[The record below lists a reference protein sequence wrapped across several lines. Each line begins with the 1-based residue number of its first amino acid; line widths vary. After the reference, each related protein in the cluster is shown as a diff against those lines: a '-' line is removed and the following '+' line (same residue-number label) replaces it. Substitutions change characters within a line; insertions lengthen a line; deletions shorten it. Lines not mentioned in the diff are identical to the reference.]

1 MHKYFYYQPLA
12 IPSAKDIFSQE
23 DSFKLKPFN
32 QTASSLG
39 SMEEP
44 MVDEGED
51 VQRRNREENRE
62 LLKVITKKLASNEVI
77 RCENRNMSVET
88 IENDKEDFI
97 EIKDIFQN
105 NTTKNSNK
113 DDVTMIDT
121 SSSSPGDIE
130 QHYFDVKRL
139 LIQERGEDEYFFLLQ
154 RKSKQLQDQL
164 DDELT
169 RLELALTYEH
179 FYQTREESRLEFQRQ
194 IQLKLQ

>member
-1 MHKYFYYQPLA
+1 
-12 IPSAKDIFSQE
+12 
-23 DSFKLKPFN
+23 
-32 QTASSLG
+32 
-39 SMEEP
+39 

-77 RCENRNMSVET
+77 RCENRNMSVEN

-97 EIKDIFQN
+97 EIKDIFSN

-154 RKSKQLQDQL
+154 RKSK
-164 DDELT
+164 
-169 RLELALTYEH
+169 
-179 FYQTREESRLEFQRQ
+179 
-194 IQLKLQ
+194 